1 MFKKMTSIFAV
12 LMITVSAF
20 AQKVLVNDPAHSR
33 IQFTVIHLGINDI
46 TGNFD
51 TAEFTINTDDKNF
64 VNSKLTFSTDV
75 NSINTHIEARD
86 NHLKSADFF
95 DAATFPKMNFVS
107 TSILKGKNKN
117 YYTLKG
123 NLTMHGVTK
132 PVSLILVY
140 RGSTLNAMNKKQT
153 YSYQVTGTLKRSD
166 FGVGPKFPEAMVS
179 DLVRIKGDFELTE
192 K

>member
-20 AQKVLVNDPAHSR
+20 AQKVLVNDAAHSR
-33 IQFTVIHLGINDI
+33 IQFTVTHLGINDI

-64 VNSKLTFSTDV
+64 VNSKLTFNADV
-75 NSINTHIEARD
+75 NSINTHIEGRD

-95 DAATFPKMNFVS
+95 DAATYPKMNFVS

-123 NLTMHGVTK
+123 DFTMHGVTK

-153 YSYQVTGTLKRSD
+153 YSYQVMGTLKRSD
-166 FGVGPKFPEAMVS
+166 FQVGPKFPEAIIS